1 MISKPAPTPI
11 NIHELIKNR
20 WSGRA
25 FDASKRIT
33 EENLAILAE
42 AARWT
47 PSCMNIQPWRF
58 IPALRGET
66 ATWTQVLDSLAAS
79 NQTWASQAPLLL
91 TIAHETQFPDGKVNP
106 WARYDTGAAAMALS
120 IQATA
125 MGLMVHQMGGIDADR
140 LKNTLKLPDDWAVTT
155 VLAIGYQLASDAVP
169 ESLKEREFGARSRR
183 PIHEIW
189 LAQDPA
195 S

>member
-1 MISKPAPTPI
+1 MISKPALTPL
-11 NIHELIKNR
+11 NIHDLIKNR

-58 IPALRGET
+58 IPALREQNT
-66 ATWTQVLDSLAAS
+66 TWTQVLETLAPS
-79 NQTWASQAPLLL
+79 NQTWANEAPLLL
-91 TIAHETQFPDGKVNP
+91 TVAHETQFSDGKVNP

-140 LKNTLKLPDDWAVTT
+140 LKNTLKLPDDWSVAT
-155 VLAIGYQLASDAVP
+155 VLAIGYQLTSDEVP
-169 ESLKEREFGARSRR
+169 ENLKEREFGPRSRR